1 MYRSRAFLNL
11 HMETSRILLAIL
23 AFFFNEILL
32 GFLRYIKLRNSEIL
46 PIKWISKCKVKRM
59 YQLKG
64 EKEAKENL

>member
-1 MYRSRAFLNL
+1 
-11 HMETSRILLAIL
+11 L